1 MKAHITSERPNLF
14 EPNVYIAMVA
24 KIQGSIP
31 AENAAEAVR
40 AAYAANESTMSKI
53 VLAENGN
60 AYFQRLE
67 ESGCRIAFDSR
78 SWKEILKESEKQTFH
93 IKDGEL
99 IRTFIITEKDGL
111 TLLIHAHHLVG
122 DGKSILV
129 LLSDILHSLKGNAL
143 PFKPMVLIDRGYL
156 EKRARLPIGVKM
168 FVNHMNRKWDR
179 KKTVFGWDE
188 YYAVHKQ
195 YWSRHSSEFEITTRD
210 VKELK
215 KRCGN
220 AATINSL
227 LITEMLQN
235 RPDSCVTGIPV
246 SIREENES
254 MSNQTSGI
262 AVNYRY
268 DNRKPFEENLRSLHK
283 RIYEKLRDNNAKYFV
298 LLFVASLCPS
308 LVDSVLLQAHGCY
321 ADSLSEKMAEIMGYT
336 DKNSRDIGVTNLGV
350 IDVPAE
356 FDDFQVTDV
365 LFIPPKISYA
375 KEVAGVS
382 TLGDKLTI
390 CLHKVS

>member
-1 MKAHITSERPNLF
+1 MKQYITSERPNLF

-31 AENAAEAVR
+31 AEKAAEAVR

-60 AYFQRLE
+60 AYFERLE
-67 ESGCRIAFDSR
+67 ESGCSFSFDSR
-78 SWKEILKESEKQTFH
+78 RWEEILKESEKQAFH

-122 DGKSILV
+122 DGKSVLV

-143 PFKPMVLIDRGYL
+143 PFKSMVLIDRGYL
-156 EKRARLPIGVKM
+156 EKRARLPMGVRM
-168 FVNHMNRKWDR
+168 FVNRMNRKWDR
-179 KKTVFGWDE
+179 KKAVFGWDE

-215 KRCGN
+215 QRCGSG
-220 AATINSL
+220 ATINSL

-235 RPDSCVTGIPV
+235 SPDSSVTGIPV

-268 DNRKPFEENLRSLHK
+268 DNRKPFEENLRILHK
-283 RIYEKLRDNNAKYFV
+283 RIYKKLSHNNTKYFV

-308 LVDSVLLQAHGCY
+308 LVDSVLLQTHGCY
-321 ADSLSEKMAEIMGYT
+321 ADSLSEKLAEIMGYT

-350 IDVPAE
+350 INIPADSGN
-356 FDDFQVTDV
+356 FKVRDI
-365 LFIPPKISYA
+365 LFIPPKISYT

-382 TLGDKLTI
+382 TFGDTLTI